1 MSGLGQACI
10 LTLPRKNRRD
20 RRPSENT
27 HHGDAEARRKTKPTT
42 KDTKEHKEFQIGR
55 ALKVSALADL
65 EYARFFL
72 YSKKLRCHVSGLAS
86 FFRKKEK
93 SMSNT
98 QEQDRVL
105 SRLNARLL
113 GPEEVNVVAGGFYT
127 ALCSL
132 KPGSPTFDGD
142 CQF

>member
-1 MSGLGQACI
+1 VVPNWERA
-10 LTLPRKNRRD
+10 
-20 RRPSENT
+20 ENF
-27 HHGDAEARRKTKPTT
+27 PT
-42 KDTKEHKEFQIGR
+42 
-55 ALKVSALADL
+55 LADL
-65 EYARFFL
+65 EYAGSFL
-72 YSKKLRCHVSGLAS
+72 YSKELRCHVSGLAA

-113 GPEEVNVVAGGFYT
+113 GPEELNVVAGGFYT

-142 CQF
+142 CHF